1 MTDSSSVSETPDEQ
15 SPDVEISPADLALAT
30 KLAQKKGVDVEAYL
44 KALIH
49 DELTCNA
56 EAS

>member
-1 MTDSSSVSETPDEQ
+1 MTDSSSVSDTPEGE
-15 SPDVEISPADLALAT
+15 SPDVEISLADLALAT
-30 KLAQKKGVDVEAYL
+30 KLAEKKGLDVETCL

-49 DELTCNA
+49 DELTRKA